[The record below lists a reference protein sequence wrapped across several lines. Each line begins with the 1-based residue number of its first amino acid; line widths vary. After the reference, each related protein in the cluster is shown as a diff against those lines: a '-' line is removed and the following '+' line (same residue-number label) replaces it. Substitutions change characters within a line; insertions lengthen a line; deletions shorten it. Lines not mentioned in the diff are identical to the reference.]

1 MQTQKKKE
9 GLNVSDVVNYGKKS
23 GKTASEVCYEMGIN
37 RRDMRRLTY
46 EEMVHGEVGKFVINL
61 QDGNGYF
68 MPDLDTDEGI
78 EDARR
83 YISQERARAFALL
96 KKVRRLEGEIAYI
109 TGENFWKSARLRKG
123 LSRYEVIMATH
134 IDSADL
140 SKIENKRVEPTVEQ
154 EERLRKLYF
163 GE

>member
-1 MQTQKKKE
+1 MQRKKNGE
-9 GLNVSDVVNYGKKS
+9 GLNVSDFVNCGKKN
-23 GKTASEVCYEMGIN
+23 GKTANDICYEMGVN
-37 RRDMRRLTY
+37 RRDMRRLAY

-68 MPDLDTDEGI
+68 MPDLDTEEGI
-78 EDARR
+78 EDARQ
-83 YISQERARAFALL
+83 YIRQERARAFALL

-123 LSRYEVIMATH
+123 LTRYEVIMATH

-140 SKIENKRVEPTVEQ
+140 SKIENKRIEPTVEQ